1 MGAFQNWGTLSRRT
15 DSKGSRWMQMVS
27 CIFLNIFEMVSLF
40 QPKGDW
46 NVLRFSDPIYSVGA
60 QNDSLW
66 GLWVSRRI
74 NMNQRSSAIFVA
86 PGCPFHRVIPGFMC
100 QARRSLLPI
109 HQRFGKLRN
118 LWRFRVVTS
127 PTWTELVAEASMVSA
142 SGVCLGWRLRMLG
155 SPRQQIWGWELWAR
169 FLGNQ
174 SRNFH
179 QRPQQRS
186 VGVPFLLF
194 DWTTMN
200 QLRLVI
206 AQQDAYE
213 NLLDSVGRF
222 IYVCFHLEKL
232 FCGDPE
238 TLVRFGSLWCELLWV
253 HCSAWSFTQGSSTA
267 SWNLGES
274 HDWAF
279 KSEVMTRPLA

>member
-66 GLWVSRRI
+66 GLWVSRLQNQHESTVI
-74 NMNQRSSAIFVA
+74 NDFCCARMPFPPRHPRLHV
-86 PGCPFHRVIPGFMC
+86 PGSKKVK
-100 QARRSLLPI
+100 PI
-109 HQRFGKLRN
+109 HRSFGKLRNDAFEHLQN

-142 SGVCLGWRLRMLG
+142 SAGVCLGWRLRMLG

-174 SRNFH
+174 ESQLPSTPTTKVCWSSFSFIWLNKNESASSSDCATGCVREFVGFCWKVHMGVSEN
-179 QRPQQRS
+179 S
-186 VGVPFLLF
+186 VPLNPMVN
-194 DWTTMN
+194 D
-200 QLRLVI
+200 
-206 AQQDAYE
+206 
-213 NLLDSVGRF
+213 
-222 IYVCFHLEKL
+222 
-232 FCGDPE
+232 
-238 TLVRFGSLWCELLWV
+238 
-253 HCSAWSFTQGSSTA
+253 HC
-267 SWNLGES
+267 
-274 HDWAF
+274 
-279 KSEVMTRPLA
+279 PY